1 MVASY
6 QSTNESVLQNDAT
19 IKMYL
24 KVSKNILYFVNQKD
38 ESTPVQTLGRTSG
51 VCIVY
56 SVFVSECW
64 SAGVPGINQ
73 VAGLIGATR
82 PHISPQSLQ

>member
-38 ESTPVQTLGRTSG
+38 ESTPVQTLGRTGG

-56 SVFVSECW
+56 LVFGICVR
-64 SAGVPGINQ
+64 VLGINQ

>member
-38 ESTPVQTLGRTSG
+38 ESTPVQTLGRTGG
-51 VCIVY
+51 VC
-56 SVFVSECW
+56 SVFSICVR
-64 SAGVPGINQ
+64 VLGINQ

-82 PHISPQSLQ
+82 PHISPQLH

>member
-24 KVSKNILYFVNQKD
+24 KVSKKNFYFVNQKD
-38 ESTPVQTLGRTSG
+38 ESTPVQTLGRTGG

-56 SVFVSECW
+56 LVFV
-64 SAGVPGINQ
+64 
-73 VAGLIGATR
+73 
-82 PHISPQSLQ
+82 